1 LPGASLTLQLSFDTQ
16 QFAVADMQVLVEHF
30 RRLLLQLSEAPQRP
44 LSELRLLDDSEREAL
59 CRRGQG
65 EMQPHWYAQSYLARF
80 EAQVEQQGARTV
92 ARCQGQTLS
101 YFELN
106 ERANRIGHGLIECG
120 VQFDDVVALFAPRGL
135 PLLSLIIGAFKAG
148 AAYLALDERHP
159 PARSTRMLASSAA
172 PVLITLREQLA
183 QVQAMLAELPQP
195 PRVLVYEDMLE
206 PGRPDNPGRYAGP
219 EHLAYLIYTSG
230 STGEPKGVM
239 VNQRGMLNNQLAK
252 VPYLQLG
259 EADVI
264 AQTAATGF
272 DISVW
277 QLLTA
282 PLFGGALEIIPD
294 AITHDPQALLAC
306 VAATGVSV
314 LEAVP
319 AVIDGMLEASAV
331 ALPALRW
338 LLPTGEAL
346 SHELAARWFARY
358 PQVPMINAYGP
369 AECADDVALYRL
381 DAAPPRRQ
389 PIAIGL
395 PTDNNRLY
403 VLGGDLELLPSGVV
417 GELYIGGTGVGRGYA
432 ARAGLTAERF
442 VPDPFGA
449 AGERLYR
456 SGDLAR
462 WNAEGQL
469 EYVGRVDFQV
479 KIRGQRIELGEIEAC
494 LLASAPLRQAVVVA
508 HEGAAGTQL
517 IAYGMAEAGQQ
528 VEVQALREALAA
540 QLPAFMVPAQI
551 ILLPRLPLNANGKLD
566 RRALP
571 VPQAQVRS
579 VEAPQ
584 GELEQHLAQLWRDL
598 LKVEQVGRHD
608 HFFELGGHSL
618 LATRLLALIRE
629 TRGVTVPLA
638 QAFEATTVASMACL
652 IRSLESQAL
661 NDERLD
667 ALDDLMSALEEIQ

>member
-1 LPGASLTLQLSFDTQ
+1 
-16 QFAVADMQVLVEHF
+16 
-30 RRLLLQLSEAPQRP
+30 
-44 LSELRLLDDSEREAL
+44 
-59 CRRGQG
+59 
-65 EMQPHWYAQSYLARF
+65 
-80 EAQVEQQGARTV
+80 
-92 ARCQGQTLS
+92 
-101 YFELN
+101 
-106 ERANRIGHGLIECG
+106 
-120 VQFDDVVALFAPRGL
+120 
-135 PLLSLIIGAFKAG
+135 
-148 AAYLALDERHP
+148 
-159 PARSTRMLASSAA
+159 
-172 PVLITLREQLA
+172 
-183 QVQAMLAELPQP
+183 
-195 PRVLVYEDMLE
+195 
-206 PGRPDNPGRYAGP
+206 
-219 EHLAYLIYTSG
+219 
-230 STGEPKGVM
+230 
-239 VNQRGMLNNQLAK
+239 
-252 VPYLQLG
+252 
-259 EADVI
+259 
-264 AQTAATGF
+264 
-272 DISVW
+272 
-277 QLLTA
+277 
-282 PLFGGALEIIPD
+282 
-294 AITHDPQALLAC
+294 
-306 VAATGVSV
+306 
-314 LEAVP
+314 
-319 AVIDGMLEASAV
+319 
-331 ALPALRW
+331 
-338 LLPTGEAL
+338 
-346 SHELAARWFARY
+346 
-358 PQVPMINAYGP
+358 
-369 AECADDVALYRL
+369 
-381 DAAPPRRQ
+381 
-389 PIAIGL
+389 
-395 PTDNNRLY
+395 
-403 VLGGDLELLPSGVV
+403 
-417 GELYIGGTGVGRGYA
+417 GVGRGYA

-449 AGERLYR
+449 PGERLYR

-638 QAFEATTVASMACL
+638 QAFEATTVASMASL